1 VNPIEGSLQTQQ
13 LGEDGWQMGNDLQT
27 VTDVWQLNHDV
38 LEWLRSH
45 PDKIKKWWSIS
56 PDKHARG
63 VQERLRARRRLLWTA
78 ISECANARGAEA
90 YVIVGSLQGIQ
101 TTTGVGISRVEAWAT
116 DAKKCPDKDIL
127 TLAEEYLTLTNHR
140 IAVTQHRY
148 RGWRSGDNVAAVV

>member
-27 VTDVWQLNHDV
+27 VTDVWLLNTTI

-45 PDKIKKWWSIS
+45 PHKIKKWWSIS

-78 ISECANARGAEA
+78 ISECANARGAEKN
-90 YVIVGSLQGIQ
+90 VIVGALQGIQ
-101 TTTGVGISRVEAWAT
+101 TTTGVGISRVELWAT
-116 DAKKCPDKDIL
+116 DAKKCPALDIL

-140 IAVTQHRY
+140 IAVTQ
-148 RGWRSGDNVAAVV
+148 RGVSGVA